1 MLRGM
6 WMVACGVFAGLVV
19 STCSVADE
27 TLENWHQWRGPTA
40 TGFTPDANPPISWN
54 EETGE
59 NIKWKIDL
67 PGRGSSTPIIWG
79 DKIFILTA
87 IKTDRTAEPVEPAAK
102 AEEPAAHVT
111 ASSPFRLVAQTEGGA
126 PAGSEAA
133 PGAEPAATPGAEPA
147 AAPQNSAD
155 RGPRE
160 GRGGGGRGRGGRGW
174 DIPKPANYHQFVVMC
189 IDRNTGKTLWQK
201 TAAEL
206 LPHEGHHQT
215 GSFAAGSPVTDGKHV
230 YVSFGS
236 YGLFCYDLDG
246 NLRWQKDLGDMKMRA
261 SFGEGASPTLAG
273 DRLVLNWDHEAGSK
287 VYVLDAKTG
296 DVIWER
302 DRDEASTWNTPL
314 VTEFDGKEQVI
325 LNGTTRVRSY
335 DLATG
340 DLLWECGGQTGNP
353 IPSPMRFEDTAIV
366 VSGFRGAAAYAI
378 PLSSTGDLTDT
389 DKVAWS
395 YDKGTPYV
403 SCAALVGDRLFFTK
417 DRAAIVSCLNAK
429 TGEPIINQKRL
440 PALDDMYASPV
451 SAGGRVYFT
460 GRNGGTVVIDA
471 TKDDVEVLAENKL
484 DDTID
489 ASPAIVGDEIFIRG
503 EKKLYCI
510 AAE

>member
-6 WMVACGVFAGLVV
+6 SIVAYSMMAGLVV
-19 STCSVADE
+19 SAFAVADE
-27 TLENWHQWRGPTA
+27 KLENWHQWRGPTA
-40 TGFTPDANPPISWN
+40 TGFAPDANPPISWN

-79 DKIFILTA
+79 DKIFVLTA
-87 IKTDRTAEPVEPAAK
+87 IKTERTAEP
-102 AEEPAAHVT
+102 
-111 ASSPFRLVAQTEGGA
+111 
-126 PAGSEAA
+126 
-133 PGAEPAATPGAEPA
+133 AEPAAESEESEASAKLASPFRFVAQTDADATAGSAPA
-147 AAPQNSAD
+147 ASNSAASEPTATPAPEMQD
-155 RGPRE
+155 SADQAPRN
-160 GRGGGGRGRGGRGW
+160 GRGGGGRGRGGRSW
-174 DIPKPANYHQFVVMC
+174 NIPKPANYHQFVVLC
-189 IDRNTGKTLWQK
+189 IDRNTGKTIWQK

-215 GSFAAGSPVTDGKHV
+215 GSFAAGSPVTDGKHL

-236 YGLFCYDLDG
+236 YGIFCFDLDG
-246 NLRWQKDLGDMKMRA
+246 NLKWQKDLGDMKMRA
-261 SFGEGASPTLAG
+261 SFGEGASPVLAG
-273 DRLVLNWDHEAGSK
+273 DRLVINWDHEAGSK
-287 VYVLDAKTG
+287 VYVLDAHSG
-296 DVIWER
+296 VVVWER

-314 VTEFDGKEQVI
+314 VVEYDGKEQII
-325 LNGTTRVRSY
+325 LNGTNRVRSY

-353 IPSPMRFEDTAIV
+353 IPSPMRFEDMAIV

-389 DKVAWS
+389 DKIAWS
-395 YDKGTPYV
+395 HDKGTPYV
-403 SCAALVGDRLFFTK
+403 SCAALVGDRLYFTK
-417 DRAAIVSCLNAK
+417 DRAAIVSCLNAR